1 MQIFKCI
8 NWMQVSDI
16 IGTLEFQ
23 CRYESI
29 QMVIQQIES
38 YSAHSI
44 SQSHFAFNRLKSRK
58 SILLYIPPLDVS
70 AVPVLLRQ
78 SLSGCGWMMCLAETT
93 QFAQR

>member
-1 MQIFKCI
+1 M
-8 NWMQVSDI
+8 SDANI
-16 IGTLEFQ
+16 QMHKLDAGIRYHWDIRIQ

-58 SILLYIPPLDVS
+58 SILLYSIC
-70 AVPVLLRQ
+70 LRFFRN
-78 SLSGCGWMMCLAETT
+78 CGLIQYLCLNKLKK
-93 QFAQR
+93 

>member
-1 MQIFKCI
+1 
-8 NWMQVSDI
+8 MQVSNI

-29 QMVIQQIES
+29 QMVIQQIETT
-38 YSAHSI
+38 SAHFM
-44 SQSHFAFNRLKSRK
+44 SQSHFAIDRLKSRK

-78 SLSGCGWMMCLAETT
+78 SLSGCGWMMCIAETT
-93 QFAQR
+93 QVVAQW